1 MNNNRT
7 KVIVVFFII
16 IIILILWV
24 NKYST
29 SNRLLGYYNSDL
41 EHFKNG
47 YDELIILLDNFVESP
62 NIENY
67 SEVQYMIGRTVS
79 RLGSFD
85 RSMAVCYRMGLLRKY
100 KLKYKD
106 SEVTVL
112 VANEIKVSRGIIKG
126 SIKFIENQMI
136 LDESKI
142 KLVYE
147 NLNTIDGK
155 RQITRCIEKSD
166 KKI

>member
-16 IIILILWV
+16 IIILILWS

-47 YDELIILLDNFVESP
+47 YDELITLLDNFVESP

-79 RLGSFD
+79 RLGSLD
-85 RSMAVCYRMGLLRKY
+85 RSMAVCYRMGLLRKD

-112 VANEIKVSRGIIKG
+112 VANEIKDSRELIKD
-126 SIKFIENQMI
+126 SIKFIENQII

-142 KLVYE
+142 NLVYE
-147 NLNTIDGK
+147 NLNNINDLLEPYYNTIN
-155 RQITRCIEKSD
+155 
-166 KKI
+166 